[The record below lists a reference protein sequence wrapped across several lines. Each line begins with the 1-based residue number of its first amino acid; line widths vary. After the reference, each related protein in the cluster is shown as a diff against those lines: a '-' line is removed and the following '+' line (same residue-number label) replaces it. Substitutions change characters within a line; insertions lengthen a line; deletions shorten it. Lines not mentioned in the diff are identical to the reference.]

1 MNAASIMEPKKIN
14 ILGTVYTIWTRDE
27 SEDIHLRKNDG
38 YCDKST
44 KEIVI
49 LRITKDN
56 CQLGNPDWYR
66 KKVMRHEI
74 IHAFLFESGLHENIN
89 NIYESDHDEQ
99 MIDWYAIQ
107 TPKILQAFKEAD
119 CL

>member
-1 MNAASIMEPKKIN
+1 MKPKQIN
-14 ILGTVYTIWTRDE
+14 ILGTYYTIWERDE
-27 SEDIHLRKNDG
+27 SEDRRLRNNDG
-38 YCDKST
+38 YCDKTT

-49 LRITKDN
+49 LKITKDN

-89 NIYESDHDEQ
+89 YIFDTDHDEQ
-99 MIDWYAIQ
+99 MIDWIAVQI
-107 TPKILQAFKEAD
+107 PKILRAYKEAD